1 MSLIIDAEF
10 PAGLTIEGAIR
21 SALTFAEKNGC
32 LVRAKLND
40 ETIVFCNAI
49 AFGETIEE
57 RVAYYAN
64 EYRRNKKAKEAEG
77 KA

>member
-21 SALTFAEKNGC
+21 SALTFGERNGC

-40 ETIVFCNAI
+40 ETIVFYNAL
-49 AFGETIEE
+49 ALGRTIEE
-57 RVAYYAN
+57 RVEYYVK